1 MDFSAKPSALRM
13 RRILAVWLPRFSTDR
28 LKRKDASLSKL
39 ISGSGAPLVIA
50 GRANNSLYIAALEDR
65 AQRLGLYKGQPLAN
79 ARAMAPALTVRP
91 TEEKEDA
98 ALLER
103 MAEWC
108 DRFSPFVA
116 GDSPDGLVLDI
127 SGAAHLFGGEAAM
140 LNLVTQ
146 KIAAQGF
153 AVNPRAI
160 HEDVQLLRLPSGAR
174 HIDLHH
180 ILAIGGEIAA
190 NRKAAARAVRKVVD
204 SFVLRMLGVKLI
216 DIDQHRHLRIAHDE
230 AADLV
235 RGFNIALHRAG

>member
-39 ISGSGAPLVIA
+39 INGSGAPLVIA
-50 GRANNSLYIAALEDR
+50 GRTNNSLYIAALEDR

-91 TEEKEDA
+91 AEEKEDA
-98 ALLER
+98 ALLEG
-103 MAEWC
+103 MVEWC

-153 AVNPRAI
+153 AVQAAI
-160 HEDVQLLRLPSGAR
+160 AGTIP
-174 HIDLHH
+174 
-180 ILAIGGEIAA
+180 
-190 NRKAAARAVRKVVD
+190 AARALARFASGHIAAPGAEGESLKRLPVMALDAEEKI
-204 SFVLRMLGVKLI
+204 I
-216 DIDQHRHLRIAHDE
+216 D
-230 AADLV
+230 
-235 RGFNIALHRAG
+235 ALK